1 MVPCATAQTDS
12 LPAFA
17 GQPISINFKKFQ
29 QVHFASPS
37 EVIVIALWVKGA
49 DGGSGGVSPPRH
61 REGGIADS
69 TSKTNSMTK
78 IVDLSDSWGHDL
90 GSEVRCVWTRKSAVY
105 GLRSPPF
112 MRGTVVFPG
121 LYHHTRPA
129 RFFLHEIDEL
139 AYEQSSIAL
148 ELIGPLAVTLPRP
161 KCRKVG
167 NDFLSGEA

>member
-1 MVPCATAQTDS
+1 
-12 LPAFA
+12 
-17 GQPISINFKKFQ
+17 
-29 QVHFASPS
+29 
-37 EVIVIALWVKGA
+37 
-49 DGGSGGVSPPRH
+49 
-61 REGGIADS
+61 
-69 TSKTNSMTK
+69 
-78 IVDLSDSWGHDL
+78 
-90 GSEVRCVWTRKSAVY
+90 
-105 GLRSPPF
+105 